1 MGPTQDAKVDSPK
14 RLLPVRP
21 NGPVLG
27 KPTDWGIGLQYTVAN
42 PTFNAVEVQLQFAG
56 PEGAASRHFPLSDL
70 ALNFE
75 AVFVDHI
82 GSFLDPVD
90 IARLAMTCTWGH
102 GWGESPKTPIRL
114 RCSDGYRNPM
124 HMRSSSSLTERL
136 YEQVCKKLG
145 LSKFFNPL
153 WCGSNTPSLH

>member
-1 MGPTQDAKVDSPK
+1 MKKRRPSESPSTGDTTA
-14 RLLPVRP
+14 PATASP
-21 NGPVLG
+21 P
-27 KPTDWGIGLQYTVAN
+27 PADWSSEEESAAQ
-42 PTFNAVEVQLQFAG
+42 
-56 PEGAASRHFPLSDL
+56 GAHSDGSRGSRHFPLSDL